1 MSRHLVRASIT
12 LVLCLSVA
20 IHAAEALADPAP
32 AGPDRAAP
40 AHADSVH
47 ALGRAVESEPSVPVA
62 RPLDPEM
69 QAALDH
75 ELAELGRLQ
84 RAFEQATDAA
94 TKLEVQRSID
104 VLKQNTE
111 IELLQI
117 QVRRI
122 RDLGQLDEATELENT
137 IAVMLERL
145 SRRSLQPSDADP
157 R

>member
-1 MSRHLVRASIT
+1 MFRTLVRASIT
-12 LVLCLSVA
+12 LALCLSLA

-40 AHADSVH
+40 AHADSLH
-47 ALGRAVESEPSVPVA
+47 ALGRAVEGEPSVSA
-62 RPLDPEM
+62 SRPLDPEM
-69 QAALDH
+69 QAVLDH

-94 TKLEVQRSID
+94 TKLEVQRDLD

-122 RDLGQLDEATELENT
+122 RDLGRLDEAAELENT

-145 SRRSLQPSDADP
+145 PRRSSQPSDADP